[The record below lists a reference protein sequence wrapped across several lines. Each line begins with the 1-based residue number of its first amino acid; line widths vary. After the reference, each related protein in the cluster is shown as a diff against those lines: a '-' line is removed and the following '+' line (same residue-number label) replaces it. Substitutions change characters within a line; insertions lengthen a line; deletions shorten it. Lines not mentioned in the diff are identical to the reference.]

1 MYFTKSFFVQL
12 SFSEM
17 CYRIKS
23 LILSDTKSD
32 LKWYSNWYHFI
43 NISNYILLLMSE
55 LTTLVIK
62 KSTRQALKHL
72 ARKDQTYDQLLNEL
86 MKKEDQED

>member
-1 MYFTKSFFVQL
+1 
-12 SFSEM
+12 
-17 CYRIKS
+17 
-23 LILSDTKSD
+23 
-32 LKWYSNWYHFI
+32 
-43 NISNYILLLMSE
+43 MSE